1 MLSPP
6 TEKGRAMR
14 GRIVDAAA
22 DLIFERG
29 ISEVSL
35 NDIQVKSGTS
45 KSQLYH
51 YFADKNGL
59 LRAVIERQE
68 RDVLGRHRVV
78 FESLNDWDDW
88 QQWRDAIVEY
98 QASRGCRGGCPLG
111 SLASGLAELDDD
123 ARDELSD
130 AFRSWARIIADG
142 ITRMVEFGN
151 IRPDADA
158 ETLAI
163 GVLASL
169 QGGLLLAETTR
180 STRPLEIALDAALA
194 HLKGFATQAILDDT
208 SFC

>member
-1 MLSPP
+1 
-6 TEKGRAMR
+6 MR

-29 ISEVSL
+29 IAEVSL
-35 NDIQVKSGTS
+35 SDIQQKSGTS

-51 YFADKNGL
+51 YFDDKNDL

-68 RDVLGRHRVV
+68 RDVLARHRVV

-88 QQWRDAIVEY
+88 QRWRDAIVEY
-98 QASRGCRGGCPLG
+98 QASRDCRGGCPLG

-123 ARDELSD
+123 ARDRLSD
-130 AFRSWARIIADG
+130 AFEGWVRIIAAG
-142 ITRMVEFGN
+142 VARMIERGD
-151 IRPDADA
+151 IRADVDA
-158 ETLAI
+158 EALAI

-169 QGGLLLAETTR
+169 QGGLLMAETAR

-194 HLKGFATQAILDDT
+194 HLKEFAT
-208 SFC
+208 